1 MTHTTQMLV
10 TTEWFG
16 RDGWMSHEERVAY
29 EGQSVED
36 FVNEWTEDWQP
47 FWNVSELGYGVIIAQ
62 DGVADDEWP
71 EHAPSGLKWA
81 VNKPYRVGMTMQEL
95 FAGVHKKENERY
107 FLVYSKLDVGTKHSG
122 VVDEGISA
130 TERVQNAMYWLRG
143 LYLDVNGMLRQL
155 KLHG

>member
-1 MTHTTQMLV
+1 MAHTTQMLV

-36 FVNEWTEDWQP
+36 FVNEWTQDWQP

-71 EHAPSGLKWA
+71 EHAPSGLRWV

-107 FLVYSKLDVGTKHSG
+107 FLVYSKLDVKTKHIG
-122 VVDEGISA
+122 EGYEEVVRTNVEQAVG
-130 TERVQNAMYWLRG
+130 WLDG
-143 LYLDVNGMLRQL
+143 LYRDVNGMLRQL
-155 KLHG
+155 KTHV

>member
-107 FLVYSKLDVGTKHSG
+107 FLVMSLLDVKTKHIG
-122 VVDEGISA
+122 EGCPETA
-130 TERVQNAMYWLRG
+130 RYNVEKAVGWLDG
-143 LYLDVNGMLRQL
+143 LYRDVNGMLRQL
-155 KLHG
+155 KTHV